1 MKRTVRVMLV
11 VASSMVPTLSAHAQD
26 QPHQTLM
33 LSVTN
38 AVASTAGR
46 DTRAFVVFEGERL
59 EPRTG
64 GGVSTGRV
72 TTFVSTDITA
82 DPSPAFRSR
91 QVEWL
96 LDVLRPA
103 AGSFGLAAGS
113 GVRHEAGGA
122 DVLMGRV
129 VAQKVS
135 ERGRVEGDL
144 LLEHPLG
151 GHRDAVDLIT
161 TVGWAR
167 RVSARASVGVEGFAE
182 DLEAL
187 WSPAEAE
194 GGARLFVG
202 PTVQF
207 ITGAPAWTVRTTVG
221 ADVHPASL
229 DVNRPSNAYRI
240 GGTRTGW
247 ALRFSMTHGF

>member
-1 MKRTVRVMLV
+1 MKLTIRVLIV
-11 VASSMVPTLSAHAQD
+11 LASSVLPILPAHAQD
-26 QPHQTLM
+26 QPDQTLM

-38 AVASTAGR
+38 AVASTDSRG
-46 DTRAFVVFEGERL
+46 TRSFVVFEGERL

-64 GGVSTGRV
+64 GGLSIGRV
-72 TTFVSTDITA
+72 MTLVSTDITA

-96 LDVLRPA
+96 MNVVRPS
-103 AGSFGLAAGS
+103 AGSFSLAAGS

-122 DVLMGRV
+122 DVLLGRV

-135 ERGRVEGDL
+135 ERGRLEGNL
-144 LLEHPLG
+144 LLEHPLAT
-151 GHRDAVDLIT
+151 HRDAVDLIT

-182 DLEAL
+182 DLESL

-194 GGARLFVG
+194 GGARIFVG

-207 ITGAPAWTVRTTVG
+207 ISGAPAWTVRTTVG
-221 ADVHPASL
+221 ADVHPAL
-229 DVNRPSNAYRI
+229 DVNRPSSAYRI

-247 ALRFSMTHGF
+247 ALRVSMTHGF